1 MAKKTI
7 ETETSATKYSKRQ
20 LIEADKYKHNRDILE
35 ALLEE
40 QNKYSHKEVENI
52 IEGFLKGEVK

>member
-7 ETETSATKYSKRQ
+7 ETEASVTKYSKRQ
-20 LIEADKYKHNRDILE
+20 LIEADKYKHKRDILE

>member
-7 ETETSATKYSKRQ
+7 ETETSATKHSKRQ

>member
-7 ETETSATKYSKRQ
+7 ETETSATNYSKRQ